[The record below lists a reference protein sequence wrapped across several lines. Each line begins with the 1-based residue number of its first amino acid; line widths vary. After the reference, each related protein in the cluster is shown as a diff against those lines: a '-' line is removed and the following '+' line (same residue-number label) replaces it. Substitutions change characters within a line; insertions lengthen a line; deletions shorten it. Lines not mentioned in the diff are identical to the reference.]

1 MLPSKSRSGVSWGC
15 RMRALRAGGILA
27 GWRGVVALAGLTL
40 SGLAVAGVA
49 QGTTAPGLLKV
60 RLGGDQLETRVVV
73 DLDRS
78 VTGKL
83 VSDGADGKIVVSLP
97 RIDAPADLSGGGQGL
112 VRRWNV
118 ERGAGSARLNLEL
131 AREAEVHRRFLL
143 PPGDGVKAYRY
154 VIDLKARPGS
164 RPTATRPALPRA
176 RPAPVITRAP
186 VRKGPRVVVIDAGH
200 GGKDP
205 GALGSRSHE
214 KDVTLA
220 AAKALKARLE
230 KGGRYKVVLTRGGD
244 VYVPLEERV
253 RIARGADADLFIS
266 LHADSGPTADIRG
279 ASVYTLSEKG
289 ERRVASVLRKD
300 DWLMP
305 ASLGADRTVSEI
317 LLDLTQRSTRNRSAI
332 FAELL
337 LEHIDDE
344 TELLRR
350 SHRDANLAVLLA
362 PDVPAG
368 LLEMGFVNNPAD
380 ERALTDPNRRARMMG
395 AVADAID
402 AWFARE
408 AKSGGR

>member
-1 MLPSKSRSGVSWGC
+1 
-15 RMRALRAGGILA
+15 MRALKAGGFLA
-27 GWRGVVALAGLTL
+27 GWRGVVALVGLTL
-40 SGLAVAGVA
+40 SGFGVSAVA
-49 QGTTAPGLLKV
+49 QGATAPGLLKV
-60 RLGGDQLETRVVV
+60 RLGGDQLETRVVI

-83 VSDGADGKIVVSLP
+83 VSDGADGKVVVSLP
-97 RIDAPADLSGGGQGL
+97 RIDAPADLRGGGQGL

-118 ERGAGSARLNLEL
+118 DRAAGGSSRLNLEL

-143 PPGDGVKAYRY
+143 PPGDGVKTYRY

-164 RPTATRPALPRA
+164 RPTTTRPALPGA
-176 RPAPVITRAP
+176 RPAPVVTRAP
-186 VRKGPRVVVIDAGH
+186 ERKGVRVVVIDAGH

-205 GALGSRSHE
+205 GAIGSRTHE

-230 KGGRYKVVLTRGGD
+230 KSGRYKVVLTRTGD
-244 VYVPLEERV
+244 TYVPLEGRV
-253 RIARGADADLFIS
+253 QIARGADADLFIS

-305 ASLGADRTVSEI
+305 ASLGADRAVSDI
-317 LLDLTQRSTRNRSAI
+317 LLDLTQRATRNRSAI

-337 LEHIDDE
+337 LEHIGDE

-362 PDVPAG
+362 PDVPAV
-368 LLEMGFVNNPAD
+368 LLEMGFVNNPED
-380 ERALTDPNRRARMMG
+380 ERALTDPNRRSRMMG

-408 AKSGGR
+408 AKSGAR